1 MRQTFERLLF
11 HSYLKLII
19 ITTLVIS
26 FASCSLISYNLYN
39 NEKKL
44 MNESLLQIQY
54 NINTLIQFTNDYLS
68 VTQSDSSLIN
78 NIKELPNSQDRSLL
92 TTVNNSLQSVDLF
105 KNTIDSLHIF
115 LPTENN
121 MIPDFSYLTK
131 YYNNVFSMDSV
142 ADTKWYKSVKLKS
155 GNTNWF
161 IDYSSFENPVL
172 SAARFLIDLKNPNKI
187 LGIIKIN
194 IPLDKIERQLTSVSF
209 GNKGEVYFLQKGN
222 NNHTAFCFPE
232 TSIDT
237 LDQKLSSPLYLVT
250 ELPVFDNEFAVAGI
264 IYKTELFKY
273 ALQNLLLILI
283 IVCFSILFVTLLSKR
298 MSKKV
303 SLPLHYL
310 SQKMYDL
317 KNIKDTDFETANCIE
332 IYQLFTSYQDMLKKN
347 ELLQNAREEMLLK
360 YKQAEMAALY
370 SQINPHFIYNTL
382 ESIQALI
389 AIQDNTNAEKMTQEL
404 GKFLRNSLNKGNNF
418 IPLSKE
424 IEQVLAY
431 IQIQK
436 LRYKNRIDF
445 QLNLPDPLPDYV
457 ITKLILQPLVEN
469 SLMHGFKDYEDLGI
483 ITISV
488 FDSENVLILQVSDNG
503 WGSDIEMLNR
513 LVKQKTLYKEDNVN
527 FYCISNI
534 FQRLQNSYGE
544 NSSLTYSENK
554 SGGVTAT
561 ISIPKDM
568 L

>member
-273 ALQNLLLILI
+273 TLQNLLLILI
-283 IVCFSILFVTLLSKR
+283 IVCFFILFVTLLSKR

-332 IYQLFTSYQDMLKKN
+332 IYQLFTSYQNMLKKN
-347 ELLQNAREEMLLK
+347 ELLHNAREEMLLK

-404 GKFLRNSLNKGNNF
+404 GKFLRNTLNKGNNL

>member
-332 IYQLFTSYQDMLKKN
+332 IYQLFTSYQNMLKKN
-347 ELLQNAREEMLLK
+347 ELLHNAREEMLLK

-404 GKFLRNSLNKGNNF
+404 GKFLRNTLNKGNNL